1 MKPAQHQ
8 GNQNRHI
15 HLPRQRDR
23 EGGRLRRQIGA
34 HQGTRAH
41 GGEQLKGRHGERGN
55 KLTEIYYFSS
65 RFWLGHFK
73 RAGWKNLE
81 SRSPD
86 FTL

>member
-8 GNQNRHI
+8 SNQNRHI

-41 GGEQLKGRHGERGN
+41 GGEQLKGRHGERGIRGRGQPS
-55 KLTEIYYFSS
+55 K
-65 RFWLGHFK
+65 GHRMEQK
-73 RAGWKNLE
+73 QGVE
-81 SRSPD
+81 
-86 FTL
+86 